1 MVQLATVPGN
11 EIFNVGSFWR
21 TALPSAKNQDIPST
35 KGENMVNFPSPMI
48 DILMDIN
55 SSPVVAEFDEWDPV
69 AGL

>member
-11 EIFNVGSFWR
+11 EIFILDHFGER
-21 TALPSAKNQDIPST
+21 RCHQRRIKT
-35 KGENMVNFPSPMI
+35 GENMMNFPSPM
-48 DILMDIN
+48 MDIN